1 MPMMFR
7 RARPLVEADFENSG
21 KVGEGKFVFEAK
33 ISQCT
38 ENDNCVA
45 GTYGVVDRALEKKN
59 RRVVAIK
66 EFKETKEG
74 EGISQTAIREIALLR
89 ELQHTNI
96 VSLRSV
102 YVDPTRRSLR
112 LVYDYAEYDLYE
124 IVRFHRALK
133 KPIPDAMVLS
143 IMFQLVNGV
152 HFLHSNWIVHRDL
165 KPSNVLVMGT
175 VHNAAN
181 ELGTVKIADFG
192 LARSLLN
199 PLRPLHTVV
208 VTIWYRPPEL
218 LLGARNYSAA
228 IDMWAVGAILGE
240 LLALNAMFQGEQ
252 NAKSNQFE
260 EHQLRCIYQRS
271 ARPTSTRGPRP
282 RSCSTGPTSH
292 SGDYASRRCT
302 SFSPTPAVRP
312 RQADVRPDAQ
322 VSRLQSGHATQG
334 EQCAAARVLYE
345 RRAAATQHLW

>member
-1 MPMMFR
+1 M
-7 RARPLVEADFENSG
+7 
-21 KVGEGKFVFEAK
+21 
-33 ISQCT
+33 
-38 ENDNCVA
+38 
-45 GTYGVVDRALEKKN
+45 
-59 RRVVAIK
+59 K

-89 ELQHTNI
+89 ELQHPNI
-96 VSLRSV
+96 VYLRSV
-102 YVDPTRRSLR
+102 YVDPTKRSLR
-112 LVYDYAEYDLYE
+112 LVYDYAEYDLFE
-124 IVRFHRALK
+124 IVRCHRHQK
-133 KPIPDAMVLS
+133 KPLSESMVLS

-165 KPSNVLVMGT
+165 KPSNILVMGT

-240 LLALNAMFQGEQ
+240 LIALIAMFQGEQ
-252 NAKSNQFE
+252 KDKSNQFE
-260 EHQLRCIYQRS
+260 EHQLRKIYDVLGSPDLNEWPDAEKLQYWPVASQWPHQAPRLAEFFANAS
-271 ARPTSTRGPRP
+271 FDRAKPLYDLMLKCLDYNPDTRIKANNALQHEYFTRGGPPRRNIFDNDHP
-282 RSCSTGPTSH
+282 P
-292 SGDYASRRCT
+292 YPSRRKK
-302 SFSPTPAVRP
+302 
-312 RQADVRPDAQ
+312 D
-322 VSRLQSGHATQG
+322 
-334 EQCAAARVLYE
+334 
-345 RRAAATQHLW
+345 

>member
-1 MPMMFR
+1 LR
-7 RARPLVEADFENSG
+7 
-21 KVGEGKFVFEAK
+21 
-33 ISQCT
+33 
-38 ENDNCVA
+38 A

-252 NAKSNQFE
+252 NAKSNEFE
-260 EHQLRCIYQRS
+260 EHQLRCIYQRLGS
-271 ARPTSTRGPRP
+271 IDLNAWPEAERLQYWPNVAQW
-282 RSCSTGPTSH
+282 
-292 SGDYASRRCT
+292 DYASSLRAFFPNGQFDPAKPMFDLMLKCLDYNPGTRLKANNALQHEYFTRGGPPRRNI
-302 SFSPTPAVRP
+302 FGDDKPVVYP
-312 RQADVRPDAQ
+312 Q
-322 VSRLQSGHATQG
+322 
-334 EQCAAARVLYE
+334 
-345 RRAAATQHLW
+345 RRNKD